1 MCQCTAL
8 FIVKEE
14 ISGGFQF
21 LDLVGRAFFPDGIGK
36 LLNVGH
42 SQKLYRGVPPI
53 SV

>member
-1 MCQCTAL
+1 MYLNTSYIILGVVA
-8 FIVKEE
+8 
-14 ISGGFQF
+14 FQF